1 LWHLAHGFL
10 KLKSNFMV
18 WVIISILSVSV
29 VLIISAPL
37 TNSSKNSRLLIV
49 SFFLGFS
56 GLSIFTYN
64 LISYPSYKEFES
76 NTSKRINP
84 KSLSTSSTAPAE
96 EQVEEILLM
105 VDKLAK
111 NLESNPENVDGWRA
125 LLLARGFLNQSSQI
139 EKDKTRIREI
149 FSENPSVLKDV
160 LDEF

>member
-1 LWHLAHGFL
+1 
-10 KLKSNFMV
+10 M
-18 WVIISILSVSV
+18 
-29 VLIISAPL
+29 
-37 TNSSKNSRLLIV
+37 IV

-96 EQVEEILLM
+96 EQIEEILLM

-111 NLESNPENVDGWRA
+111 NLESNPENIDGWRA

-149 FSENPSVLKDV
+149 FSENPSVLKDI